1 MAAIAI
7 PLHQPVRVRRQ
18 RAAVPT
24 APSAATTPRREVSDA
39 TYRRRQLVAFAIS
52 ILLVIA
58 VLVAAKAAMGGLGAE
73 PLTGPESAGGSTSV
87 LQPIARS
94 VYVVQPGDTLWEIAR
109 ALQPKGD
116 VRPLV
121 GKLAQQRGGA
131 PLQVGERI
139 VLP

>member
-7 PLHQPVRVRRQ
+7 PLDHPVRAPR
-18 RAAVPT
+18 RAA
-24 APSAATTPRREVSDA
+24 APVVVVSTPPVTEE
-39 TYRRRQLVAFAIS
+39 TYRRRQLVAFAVA

-58 VLVAAKAAMGGLGAE
+58 ALVAAKAAMGG
-73 PLTGPESAGGSTSV
+73 STSA

-109 ALQPKGD
+109 ALQPTGD

-121 GKLAQQRGGA
+121 GKLADQRGGA

-139 VLP
+139 ALP